1 MGGHNIVSMSG
12 EERQYGTLDFWKTR
26 YSKDGGE
33 PFEWLQ
39 SYELIQGLVNEQ
51 FSNKSA
57 RVLNVGCG
65 RSNLVK
71 EMYRDGY
78 SAIEGVDWVPH
89 LIRHC
94 NDDNP
99 NIKFVE
105 SPVSDLDQKSEAGSI
120 QYVIDKGLLDSILCG
135 ANSTQNAYTYLMQVK
150 KCLLPGGKFII
161 ISHGPPKKR
170 EEHLTRK
177 SLGMSLENRKFS
189 KPEAKNVNP
198 TAMGMSDAFH
208 YAYILTNSG

>member
-1 MGGHNIVSMSG
+1 MGGHDIVSMSG

-89 LIRHC
+89 LIRQC

-105 SPVSDLDQKSEAGSI
+105 SPVSDLDQKYEAGSI

-150 KCLLPGGKFII
+150 KILAPGGKLLI
-161 ISHGPPKKR
+161 ISYG
-170 EEHLTRK
+170 
-177 SLGMSLENRKFS
+177 
-189 KPEAKNVNP
+189 KPEKRGPIFRDKALGL
-198 TAMGMSDAFH
+198 AMRTGHSRNLRQRMSTH
-208 YAYILTNSG
+208 RCLE